1 MTPMKAI
8 RAKCLDR
15 CCGQAKEVRLCS
27 VEKCPLYPYRF
38 GKRPKTDDYTNED
51 TEGRKGLDSP
61 AIFEEGG

>member
-8 RAKCLDR
+8 RAKCLDC
-15 CCGQAKEVRLCS
+15 CCGQAKEARLCP

-38 GKRPKTDDYTNED
+38 GKRPKTGDYTSKD
-51 TEGRKGLDSP
+51 IEGRKCLDSP